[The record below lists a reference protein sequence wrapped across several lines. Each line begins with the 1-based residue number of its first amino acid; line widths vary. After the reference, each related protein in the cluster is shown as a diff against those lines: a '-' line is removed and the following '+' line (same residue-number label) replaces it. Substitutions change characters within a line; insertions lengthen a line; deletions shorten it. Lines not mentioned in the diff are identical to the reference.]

1 MNAFR
6 GFSMLSV
13 VFMPHRALRGMKTF
27 AAASVVL
34 FGLGGAALA
43 KSERVQTDFS
53 FPVGSV
59 VIVNN
64 ERKVYYVTAK
74 GEAIRYPVAVGKQS
88 ELWMG
93 RTFVAAKVVDPKW
106 IPVNGDDPVE
116 GGAPGNPLGKRA
128 LYLDWSL
135 LRIHGTPS
143 RGSIGGAVSN
153 GCIRMLN
160 EDVVDLFDRVHLGAP
175 VYAVSSRKEA
185 SRFESNKIAEKIYA
199 NPAAREVAKAEEA
212 EARAEQEEERREQAR
227 EQTRERKTAN
237 RFVAERL
244 PDRTNDRTTDR
255 ASSRLSSPTV
265 WQSRYGL
272 GRSQY

>member
-1 MNAFR
+1 M
-6 GFSMLSV
+6 FSVCSNRTHRQWAVLHRSAIVTLLSLV
-13 VFMPHRALRGMKTF
+13 C
-27 AAASVVL
+27 AAPVA
-34 FGLGGAALA
+34 A
-43 KSERVQTDFS
+43 KSEYVQTDFNY
-53 FPVGSV
+53 PVGSV
-59 VIVNN
+59 VIVNA

-74 GEAIRYPVAVGKQS
+74 NEAIRYPVAVGKQS

-93 RTFVAAKVVDPKW
+93 RTFVAAKMVDPKW

-185 SRFESNKIAEKIYA
+185 IRFETNRIAEKIYA
-199 NPAAREVAKAEEA
+199 NPAAREAAKAEEA
-212 EARAEQEEERREQAR
+212 EAKADEAEERREAL
-227 EQTRERKTAN
+227 RERSRERRTASRN
-237 RFVAERL
+237 ERGYES
-244 PDRTNDRTTDR
+244 RTPVP
-255 ASSRLSSPTV
+255 SSWSN
-265 WQSRYGL
+265 RYGL
-272 GRSQY
+272 SRSQY